1 MELTSE
7 DYAAIVNNERISDK
21 VITAYLNLLQVRGTR
36 SQWPTIFV
44 YNTNFMKKVLSEKWT
59 KKVDIFRFEMLLVP
73 YFVENIR
80 HWVLITIDMRTKQ
93 ITVFDSIHGDHT
105 AAIEKLTEYLSAEAL
120 NKRNEILLTK
130 KWKLL
135 GKAGPKQYNT
145 VDCGVFLCITAEA
158 YTADRTI
165 TFTQSDIPWLRG
177 VIAEE
182 LKSGKLQS
190 HQKPPPHI
198 PGVKAPPVKKGR
210 KKIVRSTSP
219 MFVPNPSQTPTDADP
234 PKPELQVIEIK
245 NTEGPSPRKPMIKM
259 EERYMEISSS
269 EDEEEGNNAAA
280 TLELCLQE
288 EDRLLTLKDL
298 EEIIEEVTTGEPK
311 HQPSNI
317 QEELGTDWDVLSI
330 HDSESLDLKEAEDQV
345 NPQHRATVIQLGKP
359 IEVLGGHTASSN
371 RPTVIQQT
379 SLDPREV
386 TFSGEAGRLDEDTMT
401 ITVPNATQP
410 RDPSSTE
417 KTTKKRLRDRKQR
430 TRKVKRLGKGTRKYR
445 DRQTGS
451 KYWKK

>member
-1 MELTSE
+1 
-7 DYAAIVNNERISDK
+7 
-21 VITAYLNLLQVRGTR
+21 
-36 SQWPTIFV
+36 
-44 YNTNFMKKVLSEKWT
+44 
-59 KKVDIFRFEMLLVP
+59 
-73 YFVENIR
+73 
-80 HWVLITIDMRTKQ
+80 MRTKQ

-105 AAIEKLTEYLSAEAL
+105 TAIEKLTEYLSAEAL

-234 PKPELQVIEIK
+234 PKPELQASDSK
-245 NTEGPSPRKPMIKM
+245 RPR
-259 EERYMEISSS
+259 
-269 EDEEEGNNAAA
+269 G
-280 TLELCLQE
+280 
-288 EDRLLTLKDL
+288 
-298 EEIIEEVTTGEPK
+298 IIEEVTTGEPK

-345 NPQHRATVIQLGKP
+345 NPQHRATVIHLGKS
-359 IEVLGGHTASSN
+359 IEVLGGHTASSD
-371 RPTVIQQT
+371 RPTVIQQI
-379 SLDPREV
+379 SLDAREV

-401 ITVPNATQP
+401 ITVPNSTQP

>member
-44 YNTNFMKKVLSEKWT
+44 YNTNFMNKVLSEKYSAVARWT

-234 PKPELQVIEIK
+234 PKPELQ
-245 NTEGPSPRKPMIKM
+245 
-259 EERYMEISSS
+259 
-269 EDEEEGNNAAA
+269 
-280 TLELCLQE
+280 E

-317 QEELGTDWDVLSI
+317 QKELGTDWDVLSI

-445 DRQTGS
+445 DR
-451 KYWKK
+451 

>member
-1 MELTSE
+1 MLPEYKLYELRNNITTLPELIQAAS
-7 DYAAIVNNERISDK
+7 DYEAIKQAAASYRPPNDPAQAMYPEV
-21 VITAYLNLLQVRGTR
+21 AYQRNQQRRVPLPRPQGNYPPTRKKKPRPQESTDRETNGTC
-36 SQWPTIFV
+36 WNCGKT
-44 YNTNFMKKVLSEKWT
+44 
-59 KKVDIFRFEMLLVP
+59 
-73 YFVENIR
+73 
-80 HWVLITIDMRTKQ
+80 
-93 ITVFDSIHGDHT
+93 
-105 AAIEKLTEYLSAEAL
+105 AL
-120 NKRNEILLTK
+120 NKRNEILLTR

-158 YTADRTI
+158 CTADRTI

-190 HQKPPPHI
+190 HQKPTPHI

-245 NTEGPSPRKPMIKM
+245 NTEEPSPRKSMMKM
-259 EERYMEISSS
+259 EECYMEISSS

-298 EEIIEEVTTGEPK
+298 GEIIDEVATGEPK

-359 IEVLGGHTASSN
+359 IEVLGGHTASSD

-379 SLDPREV
+379 SLDAREV
-386 TFSGEAGRLDEDTMT
+386 TFSGEAGHLDEDTMT
-401 ITVPNATQP
+401 ITVPNSTQP

-417 KTTKKRLRDRKQR
+417 KATKKRQRDRKQR

-451 KYWKK
+451 KYWKI

>member
-1 MELTSE
+1 
-7 DYAAIVNNERISDK
+7 
-21 VITAYLNLLQVRGTR
+21 
-36 SQWPTIFV
+36 
-44 YNTNFMKKVLSEKWT
+44 MKKVLSEKYSAVARWT

-120 NKRNEILLTK
+120 NKRNEILLTR

-135 GKAGPKQYNT
+135 GKAGPKHYNT

-158 YTADRTI
+158 CTADRTI

-210 KKIVRSTSP
+210 KKIVRNTSP

-234 PKPELQVIEIK
+234 PKPEL
-245 NTEGPSPRKPMIKM
+245 
-259 EERYMEISSS
+259 
-269 EDEEEGNNAAA
+269 
-280 TLELCLQE
+280 
-288 EDRLLTLKDL
+288 
-298 EEIIEEVTTGEPK
+298 
-311 HQPSNI
+311 

-359 IEVLGGHTASSN
+359 IEVLGGHTASSD

-379 SLDPREV
+379 SLDAREV

-401 ITVPNATQP
+401 ITVPNSTQP

-417 KTTKKRLRDRKQR
+417 KTTKKRQRDRKQR

-451 KYWKK
+451 KYWKI

>member
-1 MELTSE
+1 MAHHLC
-7 DYAAIVNNERISDK
+7 V
-21 VITAYLNLLQVRGTR
+21 QH
-36 SQWPTIFV
+36 
-44 YNTNFMKKVLSEKWT
+44 FMKKVLSEKYSAVARWT

-120 NKRNEILLTK
+120 NKRNEILLTR

-158 YTADRTI
+158 CTADRTI

-198 PGVKAPPVKKGR
+198 PEVKAPPVKKGR
-210 KKIVRSTSP
+210 KEIVRSTSP

-245 NTEGPSPRKPMIKM
+245 NTEEPSPRKPMIKM
-259 EERYMEISSS
+259 EECYMEISSS
-269 EDEEEGNNAAA
+269 EDEEEGNKATA

-288 EDRLLTLKDL
+288 EDRLLSLKDL
-298 EEIIEEVTTGEPK
+298 EEIIDEVATGEPK

-317 QEELGTDWDVLSI
+317 QEELGTDWASYQYTTVSPLTSRKQKTRST
-330 HDSESLDLKEAEDQV
+330 HSTEQQLFNWGSQLKCSGDIRHPQTDQ
-345 NPQHRATVIQLGKP
+345 
-359 IEVLGGHTASSN
+359 
-371 RPTVIQQT
+371 
-379 SLDPREV
+379 PRGR
-386 TFSGEAGRLDEDTMT
+386 TFGRGYNDHP
-401 ITVPNATQP
+401 VPNSTQP

-417 KTTKKRLRDRKQR
+417 KTTNKRQRDRKQR
-430 TRKVKRLGKGTRKYR
+430 TRKVKRLGKGTRKNR

-451 KYWKK
+451 KYWKI